1 MYKHLFKQK
10 IPKKLYTQWNLAI
23 NMFNRHYPDINI
35 DKLLINFK
43 GVHGFPIVCGKYLY
57 KVEILNESKNIF
69 NRKER
74 IELLCARKLFDICY
88 PIEIVSNKNSV
99 CYKYEYFPNGDL
111 LEYVYNRQL
120 KYDEIDDIL
129 MKCLTILH
137 RIHRESYLHYDIK
150 PENIFVKGHRNNKK
164 IVFGDIETM
173 RHTSENVDGVKLGTN
188 TYHPPKNKNIYYNHL
203 DIYAFGKT
211 IYKVLYIQFPQ
222 DLENHGIDEYKM
234 EKWLSTPYSSCLKI
248 YENIEENYRN
258 IENTDTNKIIEK
270 WLNIAYDCCVLNEF
284 NHTNK
289 KNYPYFFVGDIY
301 KKYN

>member
-10 IPKKLYTQWNLAI
+10 IPRKLYTQWNLAI
-23 NMFNRHYPDINI
+23 NMFNLYYPDVNI
-35 DKLLINFK
+35 DKLLIDLK

-69 NRKER
+69 VRKER
-74 IELLCARKLFDICY
+74 IELLCTRKLFDICY

-111 LEYVYNRQL
+111 LEYIHTRQL
-120 KYDEIDDIL
+120 RYDEIDDIL

-137 RIHRESYLHYDIK
+137 RIHRESYLHYDVK
-150 PENIFVKGHRNNKK
+150 PENIFIKGNSKNKTV
-164 IVFGDIETM
+164 VFGDIETM
-173 RHTSENVDGVKLGTN
+173 RHTSDNVDGANLGTL

-211 IYKVLYIQFPQ
+211 IYKILSIQFLQ
-222 DLENHGIDEYKM
+222 NIKDCGIDENEI
-234 EKWLSTPYSSCLKI
+234 EKWLSNSFSSSLNI
-248 YENIEENYRN
+248 YKDRTKK
-258 IENTDTNKIIEK
+258 TDANKIIEK

-284 NHTNK
+284 THSNK
-289 KNYPYFFVGDIY
+289 QNYPYFYVGDIY
-301 KKYN
+301 KKYK